1 MQLKYVSL
9 KPTHSLDIDGT
20 FSPAH
25 SLKGRFSIYIQKHI
39 TQCNQK
45 HCKFIYNSCQKIF
58 FLRMRISIFQFS
70 KEITKTYSIDL
81 LIIDLGHN
89 RNRITRTN
97 RSQLAIYRN
106 YMCWIYKIRAK
117 MQNRYLDTISFTET
131 HDELHGQTLARFR
144 HRPLSP
150 YLPPW
155 FYYLK
160 HIK

>member
-1 MQLKYVSL
+1 
-9 KPTHSLDIDGT
+9 
-20 FSPAH
+20 
-25 SLKGRFSIYIQKHI
+25 
-39 TQCNQK
+39 
-45 HCKFIYNSCQKIF
+45 
-58 FLRMRISIFQFS
+58 MRISIFQFS

-160 HIK
+160 HIKWCHIKFIFHCYLLLVCNYIFTFTSSSFLFFQK